1 MVRHPIIK
9 NITVAENIQEELE
22 QKKLR
27 QDEDELNNDQFIV
40 PDTDE
45 ENENENKSIKKE
57 EEEEAKE
64 KLNKLYIKETTCV
77 CINEQWVEITS
88 LKLNQLKEQLKLRN
102 IKCEGNKDKLVIT
115 LKEVYI

>member
-1 MVRHPIIK
+1 MKRYFLLCNKLYTYIH
-9 NITVAENIQEELE
+9 NI
-22 QKKLR
+22 
-27 QDEDELNNDQFIV
+27 
-40 PDTDE
+40 
-45 ENENENKSIKKE
+45 
-57 EEEEAKE
+57 
-64 KLNKLYIKETTCV
+64 LYIKETTCV